1 MKKNEMMTTA
11 TANNAIALNNGALS
25 ETLNRLGYDVVSA
38 NVDENGNYIATRSE
52 TVDGIEQ
59 NVQYSVST
67 SEEKRCIDTMHT
79 FANVHT
85 LEKPMQCVTLAH
97 WYSLNTW
104 KEQGFKKF
112 SDYVIMYGAQL
123 DEVTIRKYTNIGLCF
138 FKDSEVLEFVDSRLN
153 GVNMSNLDIIISTFK
168 AYAESKAI
176 DKDGMDYR
184 DYVSSFLDEYCTD
197 NENGKARLHY
207 RMKDQKALRE
217 ECRVIAGKAS
227 KQDKKTKPEDST
239 KPEDLTATE
248 ALLLALTNY
257 RTTEDRKQELDA
269 TIDKLIEQLS

>member
-1 MKKNEMMTTA
+1 MKKTEIATA
-11 TANNAIALNNGALS
+11 AANNAIALNNGALS
-25 ETLNRLGYDVVSA
+25 ETLSRLGYEVVQA
-38 NVDENGNYIATRSE
+38 NVDENGNYCASRTE
-52 TVDGIEQ
+52 TVDGVEQ
-59 NVQYSVST
+59 SVSYAVTT
-67 SEEKRCIDTMHT
+67 SDEKRCIDTMHT

-184 DYVSSFLDEYCTD
+184 DYVPAFLDEYCTD
-197 NENGKARLHY
+197 TEEQKARLHY

-227 KQDKKTKPEDST
+227 KADNKKTKPEDNT
-239 KPEDLTATE
+239 KPEDLTPVE

-257 RTTEDRKQELDA
+257 RTSEDRKQELDT

>member
-1 MKKNEMMTTA
+1 MKKNEITTA
-11 TANNAIALNNGALS
+11 TANNAISLNNGALS

-38 NVDENGNYIATRSE
+38 NVDENGNYCASRKE
-52 TVDGIEQ
+52 TVDGVEQ
-59 NVQYSVST
+59 NVQYAITT
-67 SEEKRCIDTMHT
+67 SEEKALVDIMHT

-97 WYSLNTW
+97 WYSLGTW

-112 SDYVIMYGAQL
+112 SDYAIMYGAQL

-184 DYVSSFLDEYCTD
+184 DYVTSFLDEYCTD
-197 NENGKARLHY
+197 TAESKARLHY

-227 KQDKKTKPEDST
+227 KADNKKSKPEDNS
-239 KPEDLTATE
+239 KPEDLTPVE

-257 RTTEDRKQELDA
+257 RTSEDRKKELDKS
-269 TIDKLIEQLS
+269 IDELLEQLM